1 MSTTPVTLPEYDQ
14 NNEIQF
20 GPATIEKRTDP
31 SGLKELGTSFMVF
44 HSEDYSDL
52 WTLQYEETI
61 YVISGEAR
69 LIVLDDD
76 GSERTLT
83 AGPDQLL
90 VLPKGSTVR
99 YGAPIGTRLLLS
111 ISPVDWR
118 ERIDP

>member
-1 MSTTPVTLPEYDQ
+1 MNSMSVTIPDYDQ
-14 NNEIQF
+14 ANEIQF

-31 SGLKELGTSFMVF
+31 TGLKELGTSFMVF
-44 HSEDYSDL
+44 HGEDFSDP
-52 WTLQYEETI
+52 WKLQYEETI

-76 GSERTLT
+76 GSERILT

-118 ERIDP
+118 DRI